1 MHVFPR
7 RPVHLRS
14 ACRYISVSK
23 TTGKRVKQTIVF
35 SQAHKW
41 KNFHGNEGFNF
52 GIWLGITGGAVLFS
66 SIFPTVSSCEAENA
80 HNQYRIS
87 RLVEDLKVFL
97 RDDQLEQD
105 LNERKLKGKPWNS
118 YHRVDNFPHLIV
130 YPDNT
135 EEVSKIVRRCNEL
148 HIPITPFGGGT
159 SLEGQLLSLK
169 GGVSIDFANMKK
181 IVELHEQD
189 LDVTVQAGLGYI
201 ELNEYLKPKG
211 LWFPLD
217 PGPGASVGGMCAC
230 RCSGSTAV
238 RYGSM
243 RENVLNVTAVLA
255 DGTVV
260 KTGSRARKCSAGYD
274 MTRLFIGSEG
284 TLAIITEATLKI
296 YGIPKASHAVRIS
309 FPVNGVI
316 DAARTARDSLNCG
329 VNVGRCELLD
339 EEMVKLI
346 NLSNPNHPL
355 GKWPEETT
363 LLYEITG
370 ISDSAVEEQKAI
382 LINIAKKH
390 GGSNILTFSNA
401 NETQLLWKI
410 RKECLWS
417 AMSQYPNKEPMITD
431 VCVPLTQLP
440 AQIAETKEDIKV
452 SGLPCPII
460 AHAGDGNFHVL
471 IFFDPD
477 DSNEV
482 RHAKNLS
489 SKMAIRAIE
498 MGGTC
503 TGEHGVGVGK
513 KEFLV
518 KEMGTTTIDLMK
530 KIKLSLDPC
539 LILNPGK
546 IIDIESSSSCSDCK
560 N

>member
-1 MHVFPR
+1 MA
-7 RPVHLRS
+7 S
-14 ACRYISVSK
+14 TS
-23 TTGKRVKQTIVF
+23 VF
-35 SQAHKW
+35 SSRRTVYR
-41 KNFHGNEGFNF
+41 GF
-52 GIWLGITGGAVLFS
+52 GIFFAAGVAAFGIAS
-66 SIFPTVSSCEAENA
+66 STSKCEMEKIENTKDTDDSTYPITQLVNNLIKFLEEDQIDVSLA
-80 HNQYRIS
+80 
-87 RLVEDLKVFL
+87 
-97 RDDQLEQD
+97 
-105 LNERKLKGKPWNS
+105 ERKVKGKPWSS
-118 YHRVDNFPHLIV
+118 YHKVDNFPHVIV
-130 YPDNT
+130 YPKST
-135 EEVSKIVRRCNEL
+135 EEVSKILKQCYEL
-148 HIPITPFGGGT
+148 NIPITPYGGGT

-169 GGVSIDFANMKK
+169 GGVSIDFSNMKK
-181 IVELHEQD
+181 IIALHEND

-243 RENVLNVTAVLA
+243 RENVLNVTAVLS
-255 DGTVV
+255 DGTII

-274 MTRLFIGSEG
+274 ITRLLIGSEG
-284 TLAIITEATLKI
+284 TLAVITEATLKI
-296 YGIPKASHAVRIS
+296 YGIPKVSHAVRIS
-309 FPVNGVI
+309 FPRNGVV
-316 DAARTARDSLNCG
+316 DAACTARDSLNCG

-346 NLSNPNHPL
+346 NLSNPNHAL
-355 GKWPEETT
+355 GRWPEETT

-370 ISDSAVEEQKAI
+370 ISESAVEEQKAI
-382 LINIAKKH
+382 LIQIAKRH
-390 GGSNILTFSNA
+390 GGSDILTFSNEK
-401 NETQLLWKI
+401 ETQTLWKI

-440 AQIAETKEDIKV
+440 ELIAETKRDIQD
-452 SGLPCPII
+452 SSLPCPII

-471 IFFDPD
+471 IFFDPENKD
-477 DSNEV
+477 EV
-482 RHAKNLS
+482 ASAKSLS

-518 KEMGTTTIDLMK
+518 KEMGITTIDLMRR
-530 KIKLSLDPC
+530 IKMSMDPSQ
-539 LILNPGK
+539 ILNPGK
-546 IIDIESSSSCSDCK
+546 IIDPLETPK
-560 N
+560 